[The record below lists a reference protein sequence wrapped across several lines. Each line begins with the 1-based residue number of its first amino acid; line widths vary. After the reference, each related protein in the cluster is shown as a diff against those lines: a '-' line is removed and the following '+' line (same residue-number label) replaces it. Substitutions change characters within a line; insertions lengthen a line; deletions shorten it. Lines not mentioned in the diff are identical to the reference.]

1 MAAAPAI
8 PAINGILTPATDAE
22 SLTLFSPSDDRT
34 AEIDDFIKNHPVA
47 QSLRQDPRFQESR
60 PHMKIPEGA
69 RAHNLTG
76 GTLTGPGKIWVPP
89 LSFGEEG
96 GKSMTILYYLGK
108 DLCGH
113 PGIIHGGLLATI
125 LDEGMARC
133 CFAALPNKV
142 GMTASLTMDYRAP
155 LASNSYVCL
164 KATTTKVEGRKA
176 WVEGRIESLVEEGET
191 PKIFV
196 EAKALFVEPKQAAV
210 STSEVARTAWAWLM
224 EFRQWQDYIRPFRAR
239 KEEIEIENRSR
250 QIDE

>member
-8 PAINGILTPATDAE
+8 PALNGLITPTTDAE
-22 SLTLFSPSDDRT
+22 SLALFTPPDERT
-34 AEIDDFIKNHPVA
+34 AEVDEFITNHPVA
-47 QSLRQDPRFQESR
+47 QALRRDPRFKESR
-60 PHMKIPEGA
+60 PHMKIPETA

-76 GTLTGPGKIWVPP
+76 GTLAGPGKIWVPP

-96 GKSMTILYYLGK
+96 GKSMTILYYLGS

-155 LASNSYVCL
+155 LPSDSYVCL
-164 KATTTKVEGRKA
+164 RATTTKVEGRKA
-176 WVEGRIESLVEEGET
+176 WVEGRIESLVGEGET
-191 PKIFV
+191 PKLFV

-210 STSEVARTAWAWLM
+210 GLAEQVH
-224 EFRQWQDYIRPFRAR
+224 
-239 KEEIEIENRSR
+239 
-250 QIDE
+250 